1 MQVQP
6 SLFFHGRC
14 EEALAFYQRALG
26 AEVLMKMR
34 FAESPEPPAPGMVPA
49 GSENNIMHACFRIGD
64 TEIMASDGCDEGPSA
79 FEGFALSIAV
89 TSAGEADRCINALA
103 DGGQV
108 QMPLQTTFWSPRF
121 GKVTDRFGI
130 GWMVNIIDQPEGT

>member
-6 SLFFHGRC
+6 YLFFNGRC
-14 EEALAFYQRALG
+14 EEALDFYQGALG
-26 AEVLMKMR
+26 AAVLMKMR

-64 TEIMASDGCDEGPSA
+64 TEIMASDGCGEEPSN
-79 FEGFALSIAV
+79 FQGFALPIAV
-89 TSAGEADRCINALA
+89 ASAGEADRCFHALA

-121 GKVTDRFGI
+121 GMVTDRFGI
-130 GWMVNIIDQPEGT
+130 GWMVSVIDQQEGT